1 MRAVG
6 SGRTARM
13 DTLTIGGKETLVVA
27 VIGNDGKL
35 RVFEMDPAAK
45 GKLRSQLTE
54 LFPDAPEPE
63 ES

>member
-1 MRAVG
+1 
-6 SGRTARM
+6 M

-27 VIGNDGKL
+27 VIGDDGKL

-45 GKLRSQLTE
+45 SKLRDQLTE